1 MHTKNHEYCS
11 QIECFMSQKPLA
23 PKFLSQTVYI
33 YIYICMCMFCMCVY
47 SICYNYRKG
56 FTRLIFEVSTT
67 PNSFML
73 EYIYH
78 VFHF

>member
-33 YIYICMCMFCMCVY
+33 YINI
-47 SICYNYRKG
+47 
-56 FTRLIFEVSTT
+56 
-67 PNSFML
+67 
-73 EYIYH
+73 YIYTVEDKMLGANGFWLIKH
-78 VFHF
+78 SI